1 MRFNVRAPQPVTEN
15 IVGIPFVEGK
25 ADNLDPSVDAH
36 RRALEYFRKAGYVV
50 EPVNDADADEL
61 DPQVQPVVGAPKGGP
76 DLQGNPDSDDEV
88 EDEDEPNP
96 PVRAPG
102 RSASRA
108 DWAAYIVT
116 EDAGDKRLTD
126 DEAAGLTRDQLAD
139 HVYGP
144 KGI

>member
-61 DPQVQPVVGAPKGGP
+61 DPQAQPVVGAPKGGP
-76 DLQGNPDSDDEV
+76 DAEEV
-88 EDEDEPNP
+88 EDEEPNP
-96 PVRAPG
+96 AVNAPS

-116 EDAGDKRLTD
+116 EDAGEKRLTD

-144 KGI
+144 RGI